1 MQVDTEVSTP
11 VDTVAV
17 LDVSKNRNKR
27 PAIMAA
33 MNKKVVLDIN
43 DTEVDHTVKVPLRDP
58 SSK

>member
-11 VDTVAV
+11 VDTVGV
-17 LDVSKNRNKR
+17 LDVSKNMNKR

-33 MNKKVVLDIN
+33 MNKKVLDIN
-43 DTEVDHTVKVPLRDP
+43 GTEVDHTVKVPLRDP